1 MLEAFRICKNISS
14 IPSGTHATP
23 ILVIFGTS
31 CTVLATVPNRIR
43 NFDFF
48 FSECIPWTHTQLWV
62 PQTWSS
68 VYPLDHK
75 KAYKTVPLQIL
86 LSVHLTRQYPE
97 WYPKYIR
104 RHFNENSG
112 CFQIIIRIVW
122 TLQPEISS
130 ITQTRHV
137 INTAKILGTPSGPL
151 YIISVSPAKN
161 PKIESR

>member
-1 MLEAFRICKNISS
+1 MTQVFQKCIGLELEAFKSMKMRKITLFVHFHASQPMSRAFRICKNISS

-68 VYPLDHK
+68 VNPLDHK

-86 LSVHLTRQYPE
+86 VSVHLTQQY
-97 WYPKYIR
+97 
-104 RHFNENSG
+104 
-112 CFQIIIRIVW
+112 CF
-122 TLQPEISS
+122 
-130 ITQTRHV
+130 
-137 INTAKILGTPSGPL
+137 GTFSCL
-151 YIISVSPAKN
+151 KASC
-161 PKIESR
+161 E